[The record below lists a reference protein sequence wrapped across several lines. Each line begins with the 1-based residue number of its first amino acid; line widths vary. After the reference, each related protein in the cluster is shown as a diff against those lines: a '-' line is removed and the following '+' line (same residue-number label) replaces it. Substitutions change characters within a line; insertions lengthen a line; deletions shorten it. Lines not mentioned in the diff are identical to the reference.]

1 MLLFQFFN
9 VNSKQH
15 LTSVRTENKSWQVRF
30 TASPRSWFG
39 VVPGS
44 WRSAYCCGRFSPS
57 TASNHDFSWQRS
69 ASTSS
74 TKYLALGH
82 RFFRGAVF
90 STFLEGSD
98 GSTNTEEMIQ
108 SSVTNGIRPSQC
120 APKIFSVIDFWE
132 FWCIRGNP

>member
-1 MLLFQFFN
+1 MVKMTIQMLLLQFFN
-9 VNSKQH
+9 VNSKH

-74 TKYLALGH
+74 TGYLALGH
-82 RFFRGAVF
+82 RFFRGTVF
-90 STFLEGSD
+90 STFLKDLTVPRRLKKWYKAQSL
-98 GSTNTEEMIQ
+98 TEY
-108 SSVTNGIRPSQC
+108 VRPN
-120 APKIFSVIDFWE
+120 AHPKSLVL
-132 FWCIRGNP
+132 